1 MTQIQT
7 AKVAMID
14 SVDRGNHSPLNTLVA
29 QSYVALK
36 QQMIGYL
43 HSRLKNKHLAED
55 IFQDAF
61 VKALS
66 QSEGVDIKNI
76 QAWLKR
82 VMNNQMLDYFRRQ
95 KQGIANFCEHSSDD
109 IADIQDEID
118 LEVHHLFTH
127 CLKPFAELLPS
138 TYSQVVLLKDF
149 EGQTIK
155 DIAKAMNLSESAV
168 KSRLSRGRA
177 HLKDALINCCEIELN
192 NGIVTD
198 FITRNR

>member
-43 HSRLKNKHLAED
+43 QSRLNNKHLAED

-95 KQGIANFCEHSSDD
+95 KQGIADSCEHSSDD

-127 CLKPFAELLPS
+127 CLKPFAEQLPS
-138 TYSQVVLLKDF
+138 KYSQVVLLKDF

-168 KSRLSRGRA
+168 KSRLSRGRKE
-177 HLKDALINCCEIELN
+177 LKEALVTCCEIELS
-192 NGIVTD
+192 NGFVTD
-198 FITRNR
+198 FMPRKL

>member
-95 KQGIANFCEHSSDD
+95 KQGIANLCDHSSDD